1 VFIRDVVYSPSHI
14 SCLLINR
21 KGLMHK
27 WLYRERDTIDSHLG
41 AEEEK
46 LLCFIGYGI
55 GEFRW

>member
-1 VFIRDVVYSPSHI
+1 
-14 SCLLINR
+14 
-21 KGLMHK
+21 MHK